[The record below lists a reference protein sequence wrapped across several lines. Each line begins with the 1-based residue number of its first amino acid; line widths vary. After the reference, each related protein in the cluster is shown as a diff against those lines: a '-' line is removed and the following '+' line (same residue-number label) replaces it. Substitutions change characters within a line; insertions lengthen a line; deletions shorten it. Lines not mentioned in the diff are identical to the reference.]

1 MKVEA
6 AVHDCNPDIPVIL
19 MAGHEADST
28 GINADVSGRMIIRK
42 PLIFNEIFCCNKKKC

>member
-1 MKVEA
+1 MKGSEVEA

-28 GINADVSGRMIIRK
+28 GNYPDVSGK
-42 PLIFNEIFCCNKKKC
+42 E